1 MLSGSLARRYA
12 KAVFEIGVEQGG
24 LDKLG
29 ADIRALGL
37 AMKES
42 PELVAV
48 LTSPAIQ
55 RADRRKVVDGLLQHI
70 GAVSTTRN
78 LMYVLLEGERLAS
91 LPMIA
96 RELDRMIEA
105 KAGRVAA
112 EVVSAKPLE
121 QAQLSELVAVLEK
134 LTGKKVSVQ
143 KREDPELLGGV
154 VAKVGDTIYD
164 GSLRTQLRNL
174 RDDLAK

>member
-1 MLSGSLARRYA
+1 MISGSLARRYA
-12 KAVFEIGVEQGG
+12 KAVFQIGVEQGG

-29 ADIRALGL
+29 TDIRSFAA

-42 PELVAV
+42 HELEAV

-55 RADRRKVVDGLLQHI
+55 RAERRKIVDALLQRL
-70 GAVSTTRN
+70 GVVSTTRN
-78 LMYVLLEGERLAS
+78 LLYVLLEGERLGT
-91 LPMIA
+91 LPAIA
-96 RELDRMIEA
+96 RELDRMIEN
-105 KAGRVAA
+105 KAGRVSA

-121 QAQLSELVAVLEK
+121 PAQLSELVAVLEK
-134 LTGKKVSVQ
+134 LSGKKVTVQ

-164 GSLRTQLRNL
+164 GSLRTQLSTL